1 VRSMIVGR
9 CFRRG
14 CRGGLSCGGDG
25 GVGGWG
31 WGLGLGLV
39 WGAGGG

>member
-1 VRSMIVGR
+1 MIVGG

-25 GVGGWG
+25 GVGVGVG
-31 WGLGLGLV
+31 VGEGA
-39 WGAGGG
+39 GAGGG

>member
-1 VRSMIVGR
+1 VRSMIVGG

-25 GVGGWG
+25 GVG
-31 WGLGLGLV
+31 V
-39 WGAGGG
+39 GAGGG